1 MRAMA
6 GAASPK
12 TTIERVTHVKPVQ
25 QASSLAVKHGHLR
38 PFQVLNS
45 ISKTWVI
52 VVPKSKISLYLM
64 FCSVTF
70 QGSNQCC

>member
-52 VVPKSKISLYLM
+52 VLPKSEISLCLM
-64 FCSVTF
+64 FCLVTF
-70 QGSNQCC
+70 QGLNQCC

>member
-52 VVPKSKISLYLM
+52 VVPK
-64 FCSVTF
+64 
-70 QGSNQCC
+70 